1 MSQRSE
7 PQNDILVVASLVQR
21 VVATA
26 NLQNQA
32 QSTAKPSCV
41 LSLLQISG
49 WCTGLDICMDICTNM
64 CMGAC
69 VDACMWTCADFK
81 QRAGGLVVGQVHLNR
96 NVRINNKIN
105 SRHNDGRN
113 QPLCVW
119 ITSWVPCTLRWKAVG
134 PVCRPAVNWA
144 ERRNRERQRA
154 AERMPLEHR
163 APRHKRAFLND
174 CL

>member
-26 NLQNQA
+26 NLQNQG

-64 CMGAC
+64 CMDAC

-113 QPLCVW
+113 HFLLQAEGW
-119 ITSWVPCTLRWKAVG
+119 LRTTKGTPGYGGRGKASRSPSASCSRICG
-134 PVCRPAVNWA
+134 RGTCRIGA
-144 ERRNRERQRA
+144 RS
-154 AERMPLEHR
+154 
-163 APRHKRAFLND
+163 F
-174 CL
+174 